1 MDDNLYEEQPE
12 AAEGEIAQIDPVLQ
26 EHQTAEMQ
34 KHWVEELQAA
44 RKERKRFDQQGAKI
58 IKRYADEQSDETAEN
73 GASKYNIFYQVTD
86 LKMAAIY
93 ARSPEPDVKRRF
105 DDANDDVSR
114 VASILTERS
123 VAYEMEAEGFDTKF
137 KQTLFDRLVPGMGVM
152 WARLDETIGE
162 PVMQQVPQP
171 AVDELG
177 QPVLDALGNPVM
189 TVVEQPIPDSEI
201 KDQIAETDYV
211 AWNDFLWSPCRVW
224 SDCRWEGRRIPM
236 SKEAVKAR
244 FGETAPDYIND
255 LCFSLPTSTEQNPS
269 YQPKNATVATVD
281 VFEIWDKERR
291 LIWWVVEDAPVPLD
305 VQEDRTDFPD
315 FFPSPLPPLCRTTT
329 STTIPVSDFHMV
341 RYQYNELDDLNDRCS
356 KLTKAMRLQWVYDAS
371 NAHLKDL
378 FGNGAEFVGIPV
390 NNWAAMQAEKGGIK
404 GSIEFLPLSD
414 IAATHATL
422 IGSREQV
429 KAQIYTVEGVS
440 DGMLGMATKYASA
453 EASSQATSLGA
464 ARLDAQRQDAAD
476 YISRVL
482 RLKAHLIAKFYKPE
496 FIVKRAGVL
505 NEADLQFV
513 PDAIKL
519 LRDEQL
525 RRFRLEVSTQ
535 SIQRP
540 NQDRLM
546 RERTA
551 LLQAVTGYLS
561 QVLPAAQQ
569 QPAIAPLA
577 LSLLKFAVASFP
589 GADEIEGS
597 IDQGLDQLQRGAQQP
612 KPSKPSDAEI
622 KAQAA
627 QQKTQADMQ
636 MAQIDAQKDIQVAQI
651 QADAKKTQAAIQ
663 AQVDAQGNQIRQLEL
678 SLKASKNEK
687 DTAID
692 AARVQIDATR
702 AAHDN
707 AATIARLG
715 R

>member
-1 MDDNLYEEQPE
+1 MENALYGEQPE
-12 AAEGEIAQIDPVLQ
+12 AAEIEAAQVDPVLQ
-26 EHQTAEMQ
+26 EHQTPEMQ

-44 RKERKRFDQQGAKI
+44 RRERKRFDQQGAKI
-58 IKRYADEQSDETAEN
+58 IKRYADEQADEAAEN

-137 KQTLFDRLVPGMGVM
+137 RQTLFDRLVPGIGVM

-162 PVMQQVPQP
+162 PEMQQVPQP
-171 AVDELG
+171 VLDELG
-177 QPVLDALGNPVM
+177 QPVLNELGQPAM
-189 TVVEQPIPDSEI
+189 QLVEEPIPNSEI
-201 KDQIAETDYV
+201 KDQLAETDYV

-236 SKEAVKAR
+236 SKDAVKAR
-244 FGETAPDYIND
+244 FGETAPDYIKD
-255 LCFSLPTSTEQNPS
+255 LCFALPTSTEQNPT
-269 YQPKNATVATVD
+269 YQPKNATVPTVD
-281 VFEIWDKERR
+281 VWELWDKERR
-291 LIWWVVEDAPVPLD
+291 LIWWIVEDAPVPLD
-305 VQEDRTDFPD
+305 VQADRTEFPD

-329 STTIPVSDFHMV
+329 STTIPISDFHLV

-404 GSIEFLPLSD
+404 GSIEFIPLAD
-414 IAATHATL
+414 IATTHATL
-422 IGSREQV
+422 LSSREQV

-505 NEADLQFV
+505 NQADLQFV

-540 NQDRLM
+540 NQDRLQ
-546 RERTA
+546 RERTS
-551 LLQAVTGYLS
+551 LLSAVSGFVAQTI
-561 QVLPAAQQ
+561 PAVKQ
-569 QPAIAPLA
+569 QPEIGSLA
-577 LSLLKFAVASFP
+577 LNLIKFAVASFP
-589 GADEIEGS
+589 GADDIEGS
-597 IDQGLDQLQRGAQQP
+597 IDAGLDQLQRAAQQP
-612 KPSKPSDAEI
+612 TPPKPSDAEI
-622 KAQAA
+622 KAQA
-627 QQKTQADMQ
+627 QEKKTQADLAMT
-636 MAQIDAQKDIQVAQI
+636 QIDAQKDVQVAQI
-651 QADAKKTQAAIQ
+651 HAGAKRDVGAMQ
-663 AQVDAQGNQIRQLEL
+663 AQMDAQEARIKELEL
-678 SLKASKNEK
+678 ALKASKIEK

-692 AARVQIDATR
+692 AARVQIDATK